1 MWETTL
7 DSLKAEGYIEIIEKK
22 REWRSGQRQIAQIQV
37 RMTPKGI
44 AFVDAGP
51 GQVVGD
57 IRGRATDEPPRTR
70 QAEEKDEGSEADD
83 KEGKAESWRREEQ
96 MTNWQLTITLP
107 ALVLAIF
114 GAN

>member
-1 MWETTL
+1 MNAVDVTTLESIRGGQSNWGPMWETTL

-57 IRGRATDEPPRTR
+57 IRGRATDEPPEPGRPKKKTKAAKPTTKKGKR
-70 QAEEKDEGSEADD
+70 KAEE
-83 KEGKAESWRREEQ
+83 GK
-96 MTNWQLTITLP
+96 NK
-107 ALVLAIF
+107 
-114 GAN
+114 